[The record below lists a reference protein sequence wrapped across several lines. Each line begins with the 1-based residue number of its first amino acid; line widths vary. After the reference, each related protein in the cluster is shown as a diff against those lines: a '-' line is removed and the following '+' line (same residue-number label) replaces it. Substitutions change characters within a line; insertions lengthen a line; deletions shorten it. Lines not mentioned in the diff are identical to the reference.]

1 MKIQLTE
8 GQLSKLMV
16 EIERLSKDVVKDR
29 LALAKELAKEYP
41 NPRKF
46 ALEHNK
52 LWNFIRAY
60 DLIDVV
66 FPNRIKQVKYDS
78 PEDVIK
84 IARTYATA
92 TDLKNDLPNVYSYVV
107 RHKLLDK
114 VFPYSDENQGMWLN
128 YDHNTDTESSY
139 VNPSIQKYLDH
150 LIDRAS
156 RYKDMKDLEKRNPEL
171 YRQLTSLGHDMEPDT
186 EFIDLNEDKH
196 SSKEVK
202 KLIDWS
208 MKHMG
213 CYYTQSTDGI
223 KLCPPDYV
231 NGQCRPTHLSD
242 KALYPMMRDIAKWF
256 GCTKHDVERAFR
268 GNRPI

>member
-1 MKIQLTE
+1 MKILITEEQLKTIISNTTE
-8 GQLSKLMV
+8 TLNEDKKGGGRKLKYGELSNLSDNELNDIIKKHIEKYRTVRNNKSLRDEIIRRDINLGQFMANTKSKKYRTMSDDELLIIARRFDDIYNLQRENGVLYYELKKRGLSKQIFTPFKKHV
-16 EIERLSKDVVKDR
+16 NTEIPNNMFLKKQKDKD
-29 LALAKELAKEYP
+29 ELDDDRRYEKSVMFTP
-41 NPRKF
+41 
-46 ALEHNK
+46 
-52 LWNFIRAY
+52 I
-60 DLIDVV
+60 
-66 FPNRIKQVKYDS
+66 
-78 PEDVIK
+78 
-84 IARTYATA
+84 
-92 TDLKNDLPNVYSYVV
+92 
-107 RHKLLDK
+107 
-114 VFPYSDENQGMWLN
+114 
-128 YDHNTDTESSY
+128 TES
-139 VNPSIQKYLDH
+139 
-150 LIDRAS
+150 
-156 RYKDMKDLEKRNPEL
+156 
-171 YRQLTSLGHDMEPDT
+171 T
-186 EFIDLNEDKH
+186 ETLNEDKH